1 MRLLKIEWLKL
12 KKYRTFYILIGLFTG
27 LFIAINLVMRT
38 GPISFT
44 PSKGVKL
51 SLLSENYSFSEV
63 WNNLGYYYGWA
74 IIFICVLI
82 IINICN
88 EFSFKTQRQHIIDG
102 YNRLDFL
109 HGKVMLILTINVGLL
124 FLFVVTGLILG
135 YMNGGGDPLHNIEK
149 ILHAFLLSLN
159 YISFSALIALVIRK
173 SGLSIMLL
181 LAYAIIEH
189 FIAMISA
196 MKYKT
201 AISMYLPLESSD
213 ALFTMPL
220 NPLAKQV
227 TENIP
232 SNNATQLIA
241 MSCLFIV
248 IYYFIA
254 RWTMQKSDL

>member
-1 MRLLKIEWLKL
+1 
-12 KKYRTFYILIGLFTG
+12 
-27 LFIAINLVMRT
+27 
-38 GPISFT
+38 
-44 PSKGVKL
+44 
-51 SLLSENYSFSEV
+51 
-63 WNNLGYYYGWA
+63 
-74 IIFICVLI
+74 
-82 IINICN
+82 
-88 EFSFKTQRQHIIDG
+88 
-102 YNRLDFL
+102 
-109 HGKVMLILTINVGLL
+109 
-124 FLFVVTGLILG
+124 
-135 YMNGGGDPLHNIEK
+135 
-149 ILHAFLLSLN
+149 
-159 YISFSALIALVIRK
+159 
-173 SGLSIMLL
+173 MLL